1 MQQTYSESYRIIIT
15 YTIFNL
21 VHHADAKKQ
30 TIFNSSPRILWCTRM
45 VFYSI
50 AQEIL
55 LLEAWLGVSEFV
67 LNIILGFIFSITGFL
82 FRIFIRPF

>member
-1 MQQTYSESYRIIIT
+1 
-15 YTIFNL
+15 
-21 VHHADAKKQ
+21 
-30 TIFNSSPRILWCTRM
+30 M

-55 LLEAWLGVSEFV
+55 LVEAWLGVSEFV